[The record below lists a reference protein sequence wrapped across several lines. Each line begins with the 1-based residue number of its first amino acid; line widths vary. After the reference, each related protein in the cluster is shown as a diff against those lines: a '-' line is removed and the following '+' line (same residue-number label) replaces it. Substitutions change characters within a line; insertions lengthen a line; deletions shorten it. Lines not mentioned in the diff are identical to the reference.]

1 MQYFIYILINVI
13 APIFTIILLGYFL
26 QLKFKLSIYSLSKVQ
41 IFIFIPSLVFLNIYN
56 SSLDKSLMASIVLYT
71 TILFFVF
78 IALSTLV
85 SRILK
90 LEKAKEKAFVN
101 SVSLRNQGNFGIPLV
116 ALLYANTSGEYAM
129 SIHMIGLM
137 TTTILMYTV
146 GLYNA
151 SSGTYTSKDAFK
163 NILKLPIMYVM
174 LLAILARQLGFIVPA
189 PQIATLS
196 YLSKAVVPLALITL
210 GAQLQETKFD
220 FSDTT
225 VYIGNFLRLIAS
237 PIIAYLLCVFMNI
250 DGIARDVLIIGAAT
264 PTAVNSV
271 LLAIEFKGNSDYASQ
286 TVFTSTILSS
296 VSIAIVINLL
306 KFI

>member
-13 APIFTIILLGYFL
+13 SPIFTIILLGYLL

-56 SSLDKSLMASIVLYT
+56 STLDKSLMGSIVLYT
-71 TILFFVF
+71 SILFFVF

-90 LEKAKEKAFVN
+90 LEKPKEKAFVN
-101 SVSLRNQGNFGIPLV
+101 SVALRNQGNFGIPLV
-116 ALLYANTSGEYAM
+116 ALLYVSNSSEYAM

-151 SSGTYTSKDAFK
+151 SSGTYTSKEAFK

-174 LLAILARQLGFIVPA
+174 ILAILARQLGIVIGS
-189 PQIATLS
+189 PQIATLT

-220 FSDTT
+220 FSDKT

-237 PIIAYLLCVFMNI
+237 PIIAYILCVFMNI
-250 DGIARDVLIIGAAT
+250 DAVARDVLVIGAAT

-296 VSIAIVINLL
+296 VTIAIVINIL